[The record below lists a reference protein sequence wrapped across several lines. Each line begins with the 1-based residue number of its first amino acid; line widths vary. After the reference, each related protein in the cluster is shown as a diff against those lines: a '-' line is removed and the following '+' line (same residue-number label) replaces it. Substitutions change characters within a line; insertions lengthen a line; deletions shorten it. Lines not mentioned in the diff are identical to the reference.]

1 MKKSRKLRDYIIRSN
16 ILAVLLPI
24 LMVGLLVVSIIIYY
38 NEQEMQQKNH
48 IITATIAQR
57 ISQMLDKPIADL
69 KEIAELIDRQ
79 ILSADKLMEYLE
91 TVVTHADYLEGLE
104 IIDENAR
111 VRYMAPYNQYLM
123 GISRVNQAYYQIAS
137 RQEEPY
143 FSTSFISQ
151 QTGSPALTVAMKHE
165 SKVLVAY
172 LNLEQI
178 SLLSSQ
184 LSESYGNN
192 MLVAVT
198 DRRGVYISYKELE
211 KVYQREM
218 DPNIYMIS
226 EGIQERDFYT
236 GKHLDHWITAYP
248 VENAN
253 WYTIV
258 YQSVDTLYDTIK
270 RIIFVSFL
278 VILMFFLLST
288 SITRR
293 NLRKI
298 THSFQEF
305 LDQTREIAKGNYER
319 RVQTDSFEEFHQL
332 AESFN
337 IMVDKIESRNRRL
350 QDLAYFDPVTKLPNA
365 SYLHDFL
372 GNMLSK
378 HQKTN
383 KKLAVIYFDL
393 DHFKR
398 INDTYGHT
406 FGDEVLAQV
415 GERLL
420 AEEDQS
426 GTVARMSG
434 DDFVCVLPDV
444 GDLEMVLE
452 KIKNLRKKFVLPISS
467 RDTEVYLDISFGIA
481 LYPEHGDTV
490 ETLLQHADTATSTSK
505 KEGSNKYTFFHE
517 SMKLDLRRKMDL
529 EKGMRRALENQE
541 MSLCYQPQ
549 VFAKTAE
556 NRGVEALLRWH
567 HPVFGSVS
575 PYEFIQVAEESGQI
589 LAIGEWV
596 LSKACEKLAEF
607 NDHQPHKLTMSVNVS
622 TLQLRSRGFVEM
634 VKKYVKK
641 HKINPSFLEL
651 EMTESV
657 FIHSFDEAVTIL
669 NELREIGVK
678 ISLDDFGTGFSSLS
692 YLRHLPI
699 NTLKIDKAFVQGM
712 ETDKDTEI
720 MIDSVITM
728 AHNMNL
734 DVIAEGVENEWQ
746 LQAMKRYECDMV
758 QGYHISHP
766 LTEEMLGKY
775 FEKKNDENS

>member
-38 NEQEMQQKNH
+38 NEKEMQQKNH
-48 IITATIAQR
+48 IITSTIAQR

-69 KEIAELIDRQ
+69 KEIADIMDRQ
-79 ILSADKLMEYLE
+79 ILSTDKTMEYLE

-104 IIDENAR
+104 IIDENGR
-111 VRYMAPYNQYLM
+111 VRYMAPFDQHLL
-123 GISRVNQAYYQIAS
+123 GISRVNQAYYQIAN
-137 RQEEPY
+137 RQEKAY

-192 MLVAVT
+192 MLVAIT

-218 DPNIYMIS
+218 DPNIQMIR
-226 EGIQERDFYT
+226 EGIQEKDFYT
-236 GKHLDHWITAYP
+236 GKHRDHWITAYP

-258 YQSVDTLYDTIK
+258 YQSVDTLYGTVK
-270 RIIFVSFL
+270 RIVFVGFL
-278 VILMFFLLST
+278 VMLIFFVLSA

-298 THSFQEF
+298 THSFQE
-305 LDQTREIAKGNYER
+305 LLAQTKEIARGNYER

-350 QDLAYFDPVTKLPNA
+350 RDLAYFDPVTKLPNA
-365 SYLHDFL
+365 SYVHDFL
-372 GNMLSK
+372 GKMLLK
-378 HQKTN
+378 HQEAN

-406 FGDEVLAQV
+406 FGDEVLTQV

-420 AEEDQS
+420 AEENQS

-434 DDFVCVLPDV
+434 DDFVCVLPEIK
-444 GDLEMVLE
+444 DLETVLE
-452 KIKNLRKKFVLPISS
+452 KINSLRKKFALPISS
-467 RDTEVYLDISFGIA
+467 RDTEVYLNISFGIA

-490 ETLLQHADTATSTSK
+490 GILLQHADTATSASK
-505 KEGSNKYTFFHE
+505 KEGRNKYTFFHE

-549 VFAKTAE
+549 VFAKTLE
-556 NRGVEALLRWH
+556 DRGVEALLRWH

-596 LSKACEKLAEF
+596 LSKACEKLASF
-607 NDHQPHKLTMSVNVS
+607 NGRLSHKLTMSVNVS
-622 TLQLRSRGFVEM
+622 TLQLRSRGFVDM
-634 VKKYVKK
+634 VKKYVNKY
-641 HKINPSFLEL
+641 KINPSLLEL

-669 NELREIGVK
+669 NELRGIGVK

-712 ETDKDTEI
+712 ETDKDTEV

-734 DVIAEGVENEWQ
+734 DVIAEGVENEGQ
-746 LQAMKRYECDMV
+746 LQAMEHFDCDMV
-758 QGYHISHP
+758 QGYYISRP